1 MEMITIANREMPIWI
16 LSIPDSPRRVDIAKY
31 MGSLNIPY
39 EFMDGILVSSFETAL
54 HDASLRLNIQLPT
67 ESSLPKGD
75 LGCLLAYLYMCK
87 RVVEEKIPW
96 IMILEDDV
104 RFHDKYEKVI
114 KNMNLAE
121 YICSDWTFIHPNMG
135 FSTLGQIVTYVGA
148 KKVLANASK
157 IIAANQPIDLM
168 LFSRELE
175 NFHYAVC
182 YGTEFWLV
190 DQNTP
195 YNELEYSERLQI
207 NKQSE

>member
-1 MEMITIANREMPIWI
+1 MITIAKRDMPVWV
-16 LSIPDSPRRVDIAKY
+16 LSLQNSPRRVEISKY

-39 EFMDGILVSSFETAL
+39 EFMDGVLISSVTDGL
-54 HDASLRLNIQLPT
+54 HEMSLKLNIQLPT
-67 ESSLPKGD
+67 HSLLPKGD
-75 LGCLLAYLYMCK
+75 LGCLLAYFLMCK
-87 RVVEEKIPW
+87 RIVDEKIPW
-96 IMILEDDV
+96 VMILEDDV
-104 RFHDKYEKVI
+104 RFNEKYEQAI
-114 KNMNLAE
+114 RNMNLAE

-157 IIAANQPIDLM
+157 IISANHPIDIM

-195 YNELEYSERLQI
+195 YNEIEYSERMQL
-207 NKQSE
+207 NKQNE